1 MSEKTEHDAD
11 TATAFMAWDNRWSSE
26 QGRADW
32 IAPEND
38 VRRIV
43 PELKKRGAVNLLDLG
58 CGIGR
63 HYLFLASQGFRVFGT
78 DASPNA
84 RELTKKAALEAGLAV
99 DIRHSLMTDLP
110 YEDGFFDYVLA
121 WNVIYHGTQDVVN
134 RTLSEIHRV
143 LRPQGVF
150 QGTML
155 SKRDSYYGLG
165 RRVDAN
171 TFIAEVEDEEKQHP
185 HFYCNGAE
193 LVSLLTGFEILSL
206 QLCEQKRPGSY
217 HWNIVAEKVSPNTQ
231 FNAGAGC
238 DCHATVT
245 SS

>member
-1 MSEKTEHDAD
+1 MSEKIGHDAD
-11 TATAFMAWDNRWSSE
+11 TATAFLAWDYRWSSE

-38 VRRIV
+38 VRLIV

-63 HYLFLASQGFRVFGT
+63 HYLFLASQGFKVFGA

-84 RELTKKAALEAGLAV
+84 LELTKQAALEAGLAV

-110 YEDGFFDYVLA
+110 YENEFFDYVLA
-121 WNVIYHGTQDVVN
+121 WNVIYHGTPDVVN

-143 LRPQGVF
+143 LRPHGVF

-155 SKRDSYYGLG
+155 STRDGYYGSG
-165 RRVDAN
+165 RRVEVN
-171 TFIAEVEDEEKQHP
+171 TFVAEIDDEEKRHP
-185 HFYCNGAE
+185 HFYCNGPE
-193 LVSLLTGFEILSL
+193 LVSLLKGFEILSL

-217 HWNIVAEKVSPNTQ
+217 HWNIVAEKTPPDTAVVSRQ
-231 FNAGAGC
+231 
-238 DCHATVT
+238 
-245 SS
+245 